1 LHVRLVNDIQLVKT
15 EEQPQGKQWE
25 HFSMAHNLR
34 HKFHQILLH
43 SVAQLGTQASMAQPT
58 CVASSIDS
66 PGIKKLRHSRLIDDF
81 MGVCYPIQPRSPLAN
96 QYCGDFQ

>member
-1 LHVRLVNDIQLVKT
+1 VRLVNDIQLVKT
-15 EEQPQGKQWE
+15 EEQPQGKQWD

-43 SVAQLGTQASMAQPT
+43 SVAQLGTPASMAQPT

-66 PGIKKLRHSRLIDDF
+66 PGNQEVVPLPLIDDF
-81 MGVCYPIQPRSPLAN
+81 MGVWLPNTTAHPPS
-96 QYCGDFQ
+96 